1 MARPKSATVDLK
13 VRMKEPL
20 RAEIE
25 AAAKDRGVS
34 LNAEAVALMEQA
46 LQEREALGGRECY
59 ALFRMMGAA
68 ANLIEGR
75 TGKSAASDWETSF
88 AVREAWKKL
97 IASWSPKMPQTLG
110 AKFRALDE
118 GQRSLPPTPPPPK
131 EPLLLLGP
139 SSMQN
144 GKEARAEYKKARA
157 KYAKD
162 IQKWMRSLRAHQKK
176 LEKLQKYFEGLAE
189 IGREVALDL
198 LPSRDR

>member
-75 TGKSAASDWETSF
+75 TGNSAASDWETSL

-97 IASWSPKMPQTLG
+97 VAAWSPKMPEKLE

-118 GQRSLPPTPPPPK
+118 GQRSLPPLPSPPK
-131 EPLLLLGP
+131 APLLTLG
-139 SSMQN
+139 SSLMQN
-144 GKEARAEYKKARA
+144 GKAASAKYEKAHA

-162 IQKWMRSLRAHQKK
+162 LQKYLRSVRAHQKK

-189 IGREVALDL
+189 MGREVALDL
-198 LPSRDR
+198 LPSLDR